1 MKTKKVLITTLALA
15 CIAMFMVACGLS
27 IENDEPTQLNNYI
40 ESNEQNAPPDTAQ
53 ETPQTQQP
61 PSSLQPEDE
70 SMFTHIFDTE
80 LEGLRITRYH
90 GELTQVM
97 LPDEIMGFP
106 IVAIDSGAF
115 DILNVTDVFF
125 PDTVQYFGWGGNRR
139 LEDDERIPQHWVI
152 PYGVTHLY
160 RWTDRRGNLTVR
172 HGGNVRYIDIP
183 PTVQY
188 IENQMFN
195 GFTSLTSLTIPYGVT
210 RIGFNTF
217 FDTPSLLVINFP
229 PTIEYAYSTGL
240 QSTSWW
246 ATQPDGVVYVGG
258 VAYRWKG
265 DIPSNTSVVIRDGT
279 VTLGANLFQPMPEG
293 PERATPAGDAVTP
306 SPPEANIISVTLP
319 DGLVRISREAFRGT
333 SLTSIVIPDSVVYIE
348 WGAFDNNTPL
358 DEATQTRIR
367 EIQGQ

>member
-1 MKTKKVLITTLALA
+1 MFVITAVALLLLALTGCNTDDNPSQSSTA
-15 CIAMFMVACGLS
+15 PATQNQPATGS
-27 IENDEPTQLNNYI
+27 QADPT
-40 ESNEQNAPPDTAQ
+40 PPIGS
-53 ETPQTQQP
+53 TPPANLATE
-61 PSSLQPEDE
+61 PED
-70 SMFTHIFDTE
+70 MFTHIFDTE
-80 LEGLRITRYH
+80 LNGLRITRYH
-90 GELTQVM
+90 GDLTQVM

-139 LEDDERIPQHWVI
+139 LEDNERIPHHWVI

-172 HGGNVRYIDIP
+172 HGGNVRYVDIP

-188 IENQMFN
+188 IGDQMFN

-217 FDTPSLLVINFP
+217 ADTPSLLVINFP
-229 PTIEYAYSTGL
+229 PTIEHALDTGL
-240 QSTSWW
+240 QRTSWW

-279 VTLGANLFQPMPEG
+279 VTLGANLFQPLGE
-293 PERATPAGDAVTP
+293 ATAVGAAPA
-306 SPPEANIISVTLP
+306 EANIISVMLP
-319 DGLVRISREAFRGT
+319 DGLVRVSRDAFRGT

-348 WGAFDNNTPL
+348 GGAFGNTPL
-358 DEATQTRIR
+358 ASVSISYDTIIESWTFDDSVQIERR
-367 EIQGQ
+367 